1 MNDATSR
8 ELAAWII
15 EAGLTGADEPD
26 LLRRFCERAV
36 AGGIP
41 IVRAIERAFAG
52 SDTSKIE
59 SQHCAPDPGQP
70 LRSLIHRLGVHG
82 ASELGMRVR
91 EDNHGTRR
99 SIGFPAF
106 GHIEQ
111 GFQTARRSDQISDG
125 WHGRI
130 RRRSAQS
137 VLVG

>member
-1 MNDATSR
+1 MRAGGMLPDDPLVHAAVTTYATDLTL
-8 ELAAWII
+8 LAA
-15 EAGLTGADEPD
+15 ALVPGALAAADTPEVEPQD
-26 LLRRFCERAV
+26 RAADARERL
-36 AGGIP
+36 G
-41 IVRAIERAFAG
+41 RAE
-52 SDTSKIE
+52 
-59 SQHCAPDPGQP
+59 
-70 LRSLIHRLGVHG
+70 HRLGVHG

-91 EDNHGTRR
+91 EDDRGTRR